1 MFADTLYREPDG
13 TISHTKFW
21 SNIGYLLMCLAFIGI
36 TVKMSLMQSFPTGEW
51 IEIFMVFGA
60 FVAIP
65 RGFSKWISYKA
76 GKMTCDE
83 EKEKKPDE
91 DTITKK

>member
-1 MFADTLYREPDG
+1 MFADTLYKEPNG

-21 SNIGYLLMCLAFIGI
+21 SNIGYLLMCLAFAGI
-36 TVKMSLMQSFPTGEW
+36 TIKMSFMYTFPTSEW

-76 GKMTCDE
+76 GLPCTEDKD
-83 EKEKKPDE
+83 KKADDK
-91 DTITKK
+91 DTIAKE